1 MVYRKYD
8 PDRFTRRSLRISDR
22 DYSSASAYFVTI
34 RAEQREPVFEIPEL
48 RKILVE
54 TWKALPDRF
63 TGVKLDE
70 FVVMPDH
77 IHFIIWL
84 DGLVENAPTL
94 GSVVGAYKS
103 ITTVTWYQHLKA
115 VGTTWPGFLLNAAN
129 LSGSPTTITVSPSS
143 IRASCLEPVIGPPAF
158 FKATIIV
165 SSLCVF

>member
-1 MVYRKYD
+1 MNIMVYRKYD

-70 FVVMPDH
+70 FVVMPDP

-103 ITTVTWYQHLKA
+103 ITTVT
-115 VGTTWPGFLLNAAN
+115 
-129 LSGSPTTITVSPSS
+129 PSS

>member
-1 MVYRKYD
+1 MVYRKYN
-8 PDRFTRRSLRISDR
+8 PDRFTRRSLRVSDR

-34 RAEQREPVFEIPEL
+34 RAEQHEPVFEIPEL

-63 TGVKLDE
+63 PGVKLDE

-115 VGTTWPGFLLNAAN
+115 VGTTWPGFLWQRNYYERVLRISELKEKRQYIRNN
-129 LSGSPTTITVSPSS
+129 PTKLP
-143 IRASCLEPVIGPPAF
+143 R
-158 FKATIIV
+158 KM
-165 SSLCVF
+165 

>member
-1 MVYRKYD
+1 MVYRKYN

-77 IHFIIWL
+77 VHFILWL
-84 DGLVENAPTL
+84 NGAVEDPPRL
-94 GSVVGAYKS
+94 GEVVGAYKS
-103 ITTVTWYQHLKA
+103 LTTVKWYDHLRALGK
-115 VGTTWPGFLLNAAN
+115 TWPGYVWQRGYHDHIVRIAELEKTRQYIGNN
-129 LSGSPTTITVSPSS
+129 PIRSS
-143 IRASCLEPVIGPPAF
+143 SKKRSKQPGQ
-158 FKATIIV
+158 
-165 SSLCVF
+165 